1 MSDPFVLDNWMS
13 RFLTEHSSDLSERQM
28 PVKQPEA
35 GTERTNTHHTSAEV
49 ESTIENPEM
58 PGASQAIDHME
69 ISSGVQGLSDLLH
82 DEQVTSEA
90 LVNHAIDWLL
100 E

>member
-1 MSDPFVLDNWMS
+1 MSDPFVLDNWMA
-13 RFLTEHSSDLSERQM
+13 RFLTEHSSDLSERQI
-28 PVKQPEA
+28 PGIQPEA
-35 GTERTNTHHTSAEV
+35 GTERTAIRHTSADMD
-49 ESTIENPEM
+49 STAENPEM
-58 PGASQAIDHME
+58 SGPAQTIDRME
-69 ISSGVQGLSDLLH
+69 LGSGVQGLSDLLH

>member
-1 MSDPFVLDNWMS
+1 MSDPFVLDNWMV

-28 PVKQPEA
+28 PGVQSPDGSTLA
-35 GTERTNTHHTSAEV
+35 TNTGARDAYLH
-49 ESTIENPEM
+49 NKDL
-58 PGASQAIDHME
+58 PGPAQANHSMQIGAGAH
-69 ISSGVQGLSDLLH
+69 GLSDLLH
-82 DEQVTSEA
+82 DQQVTSKA

>member
-1 MSDPFVLDNWMS
+1 MS

-28 PVKQPEA
+28 PATQPEA
-35 GTERTNTHHTSAEV
+35 GTEHITTRRTSADIDY
-49 ESTIENPEM
+49 TAENPEN
-58 PGASQAIDHME
+58 PGSSHTVDHME
-69 ISSGVQGLSDLLH
+69 LGSGVQGLSDLLH

>member
-1 MSDPFVLDNWMS
+1 MS

-28 PVKQPEA
+28 PATQPDA
-35 GTERTNTHHTSAEV
+35 GTEHITTRHTSADID
-49 ESTIENPEM
+49 STADNPKI
-58 PGASQAIDHME
+58 PGPGPSQTIDHME
-69 ISSGVQGLSDLLH
+69 LGSGAQSLSDLLH

>member
-1 MSDPFVLDNWMS
+1 
-13 RFLTEHSSDLSERQM
+13 
-28 PVKQPEA
+28 
-35 GTERTNTHHTSAEV
+35 
-49 ESTIENPEM
+49 
-58 PGASQAIDHME
+58 ME